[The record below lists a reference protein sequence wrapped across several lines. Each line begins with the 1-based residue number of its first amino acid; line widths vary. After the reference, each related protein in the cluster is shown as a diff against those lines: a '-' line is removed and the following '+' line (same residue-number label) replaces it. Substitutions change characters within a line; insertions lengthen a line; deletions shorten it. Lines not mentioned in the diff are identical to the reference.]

1 MNKQWQDDLRDRMEL
16 HEEPTPEGLW
26 DNIEQL
32 LHPANVPVMPPK
44 RGIPLWAA
52 RSAAVAAV
60 ALVLLIIGIR
70 LLNNDRGELHVVEQ
84 NHVAKQNH
92 RDQSVTDPPP
102 AVTETSPAVNE
113 PTPAVT
119 EETTKIELIAE
130 TEPIPAVNDPSL
142 AITEPTS
149 KTVPVAK
156 TAPPLLASAT
166 KKSKTIAEK
175 ASLIGEEPMLAI
187 AEKASPVE
195 EAKVL
200 VTEIPLAET
209 EVLVVGDR
217 SEGNL
222 DENQQQHAVDDTR
235 QPITGTNDATDFQR
249 TTRGRN
255 LRSSKWQTDLYA
267 SNTSSGTTS
276 THSGYGSFVPYEL
289 NPEEFVLASVEQSE
303 LPSDIRGSH
312 EYQHVYTDIRHSQP
326 VTLGVSVLY
335 NLNERWSLTSGLT
348 YTLLSSEL
356 YSGSKTD
363 NHYHHSRQ
371 SLHYVGVPLNVNYT
385 VWRNPKISTYVSG
398 GGLVEKNLW
407 GKLTTD
413 FVIGDQIETRNRQD
427 IRVKPLQWSVNSA
440 VGIQYQATRHIGLY
454 AEPGVTYHFKNSSEV
469 ETIYKERPLNFNIRL
484 GLRFSFNE

>member
-26 DNIEQL
+26 DDVEQL
-32 LHPANVPVMPPK
+32 LHTANVPATPPK
-44 RGIPLWAA
+44 RAIPLWAA
-52 RSAAVAAV
+52 CSAAVAAV

-70 LLNNDRGELHVVEQ
+70 LLNDEGGELHVAEQ

-130 TEPIPAVNDPSL
+130 TEP
-142 AITEPTS
+142 
-149 KTVPVAK
+149 VAK

-175 ASLIGEEPMLAI
+175 ASLIGEEPMLPI
-187 AEKASPVE
+187 AEKASPMD
-195 EAKVL
+195 EAKVP
-200 VTEIPLAET
+200 VTETPLAET
-209 EVLVVGDR
+209 ET
-217 SEGNL
+217 N
-222 DENQQQHAVDDTR
+222 
-235 QPITGTNDATDFQR
+235 GTPGSQR
-249 TTRGRN
+249 TTLGRN
-255 LRSSKWQTDLYA
+255 HLSSKWQTDLYA

-303 LPSDIRGSH
+303 LPIDIRGSH

-413 FVIGDQIETRNRQD
+413 FVIGDQLETRNRQD

-440 VGIQYQATRHIGLY
+440 IGIQYQATPHIGLY

-469 ETIYKERPLNFNIRL
+469 ETIYKERPFNFNFRL

>member
-1 MNKQWQDDLRDRMEL
+1 
-16 HEEPTPEGLW
+16 
-26 DNIEQL
+26 
-32 LHPANVPVMPPK
+32 
-44 RGIPLWAA
+44 
-52 RSAAVAAV
+52 
-60 ALVLLIIGIR
+60 
-70 LLNNDRGELHVVEQ
+70 
-84 NHVAKQNH
+84 
-92 RDQSVTDPPP
+92 
-102 AVTETSPAVNE
+102 
-113 PTPAVT
+113 
-119 EETTKIELIAE
+119 
-130 TEPIPAVNDPSL
+130 
-142 AITEPTS
+142 
-149 KTVPVAK
+149 
-156 TAPPLLASAT
+156 
-166 KKSKTIAEK
+166 
-175 ASLIGEEPMLAI
+175 
-187 AEKASPVE
+187 
-195 EAKVL
+195 
-200 VTEIPLAET
+200 
-209 EVLVVGDR
+209 
-217 SEGNL
+217 
-222 DENQQQHAVDDTR
+222 
-235 QPITGTNDATDFQR
+235 
-249 TTRGRN
+249 
-255 LRSSKWQTDLYA
+255 
-267 SNTSSGTTS
+267 TTS

-335 NLNERWSLTSGLT
+335 NLSERWSLTSGLT

-413 FVIGDQIETRNRQD
+413 FVIGDQLETRNRQD

-440 VGIQYQATRHIGLY
+440 IGIQYQATRHIGLY

>member
-26 DNIEQL
+26 DDVEQL
-32 LHPANVPVMPPK
+32 LHTANVPATPPK
-44 RGIPLWAA
+44 RAIPLWAA
-52 RSAAVAAV
+52 CSAAVAAV

-70 LLNNDRGELHVVEQ
+70 LLNDEGGELHVAEQ

-92 RDQSVTDPPP
+92 VAEQKYPEQPVTDPPP
-102 AVTETSPAVNE
+102 AVTETSSAVNE

-119 EETTKIELIAE
+119 EKTTKIELIAE
-130 TEPIPAVNDPSL
+130 TE
-142 AITEPTS
+142 
-149 KTVPVAK
+149 PVAK

-166 KKSKTIAEK
+166 KKSRTIAEK

-187 AEKASPVE
+187 AENASPVE

-413 FVIGDQIETRNRQD
+413 FVIGDQLETRNRQD
-427 IRVKPLQWSVNSA
+427 IRVKPL
-440 VGIQYQATRHIGLY
+440 
-454 AEPGVTYHFKNSSEV
+454 
-469 ETIYKERPLNFNIRL
+469 
-484 GLRFSFNE
+484 